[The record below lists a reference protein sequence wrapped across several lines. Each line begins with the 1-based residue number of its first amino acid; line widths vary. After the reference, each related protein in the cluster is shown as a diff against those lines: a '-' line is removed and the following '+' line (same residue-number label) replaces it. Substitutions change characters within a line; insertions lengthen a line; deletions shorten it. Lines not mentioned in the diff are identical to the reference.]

1 MDGIKHSRQFAEIER
16 LVSDYFQ
23 CHLAPVMSKTQAYLT
38 RKQGEEM
45 KEYSTSLGGILS
57 MMASSAQPMS
67 DPYQVLKVT
76 GEWNSKKT
84 EDYIEMCK
92 EKISKATDIQQD
104 LAYLAGKWRDSVVQ
118 EEGRERY
125 DTLSAQLGGD
135 LAYAYMDYRVEQL
148 MIDKLVK
155 DRMPKSSA
163 DYIIRKAAQSSLL
176 GLSQT
181 LSRSPLAEEIEARGE
196 AAYRPS
202 KLEKGAGHVL
212 GASADAV
219 MMGGVGSWASLAK
232 FIGADVAIS
241 AVASRFEP
249 KKPETLSVEQC
260 ISKGVFGSRQ
270 NVFDGFRKEA
280 ATIQTGKSE
289 LITAANEQLKKKIPV
304 LNFDFSGWMHS
315 WNNNPFGINGFSEF
329 KISGFNEKGHGKDA
343 RYKNVPL
350 VVAPGQEEAYLNDL
364 AKKKGTPPKSKPEQ
378 TQSEAEQKEK
388 VETEESQPVISP
400 EKNIPGEQ
408 QTEQANT
415 NGWSGLLGTLGLDGM
430 GDITGNLGYVMA
442 MLPDILLGAFTG
454 KTQSLRFGDNLLPIA
469 SIVAGMFV
477 RNPLL
482 KMLLVGLGGAN
493 LLNKAGHEALQERTE
508 GKLQKAISDD
518 MQYRRYAD
526 EPLNPR
532 IVNPI
537 LQGSTLIATIDRVP
551 CTIQLTSTVADAYRA
566 GALPLN
572 TLANAVLAKSDQ
584 LRRIASQNYDDGQ
597 QETIVRT
604 RGIQ

>member
-16 LVSDYFQ
+16 LVSDYFL

-38 RKQGEEM
+38 KKQGEEM

-76 GEWNSKKT
+76 GEWNSKTT
-84 EDYIEMCK
+84 EDYIVMCK

-104 LAYLAGKWRDSVVQ
+104 LTYLAGKWRDSVVQ
-118 EEGRERY
+118 EVGRERY
-125 DTLSAQLGGD
+125 DALSEQLGGD

-155 DRMPKSSA
+155 ERMPKTSA

-219 MMGGVGSWASLAK
+219 MMGGVGSWVSLAK

-241 AVASRFEP
+241 AIASHLEP
-249 KKPETLSVEQC
+249 EKPETLSVEQC
-260 ISKGVFGSRQ
+260 ISKRVFGSER

-289 LITAANEQLKKKIPV
+289 LITAANEQMKKKTPV
-304 LNFDFSGWMHS
+304 SHFDFSGWMHS
-315 WNNNPFGINGFSEF
+315 WNNNLLG
-329 KISGFNEKGHGKDA
+329 ISGFNEKERGKDA

-350 VVAPGQEEAYLNDL
+350 VIAPGQEEAYLNDL
-364 AKKKGTPPKSKPEQ
+364 AKMNGTEVKTKLEQ
-378 TQSEAEQKEK
+378 TRPEMEQREK
-388 VETEESQPVISP
+388 IETENRQPVISP
-400 EKNIPGEQ
+400 DKNIPGEQ
-408 QTEQANT
+408 TDQANT
-415 NGWSGLLGTLGLDGM
+415 NGWSGLLGTLGMDGM

-482 KMLLVGLGGAN
+482 KMLLVGLGGMN
-493 LLNKAGHEALQERTE
+493 LLNKAGHEALQGRAE
-508 GKLQKAISDD
+508 GKLQAVVGNDV
-518 MQYRRYAD
+518 QYRRYAD

-532 IVNPI
+532 IINPI

-551 CTIQLTSTVADAYRA
+551 YTIQLTPTVANAYHN

>member
-38 RKQGEEM
+38 KKQGEEM

-76 GEWNSKKT
+76 GEWNSKTT
-84 EDYIEMCK
+84 EDYIVMCK

-104 LAYLAGKWRDSVVQ
+104 LTYLAGKWRDSVVQ
-118 EEGRERY
+118 EVGRERY
-125 DTLSAQLGGD
+125 DALSEQLGGD

-155 DRMPKSSA
+155 ERMPKTSA

-219 MMGGVGSWASLAK
+219 IMGGVGSWASLAK

-241 AVASRFEP
+241 AIAFHLEP
-249 KKPETLSVEQC
+249 EKPETLSVEQC
-260 ISKGVFGSRQ
+260 ISKGVFGSER

-289 LITAANEQLKKKIPV
+289 LITAANEQMKKKIPIS
-304 LNFDFSGWMHS
+304 NFDFSGWMHS
-315 WNNNPFGINGFSEF
+315 WNNNLLG
-329 KISGFNEKGHGKDA
+329 ISGFNEKERGKDA

-364 AKKKGTPPKSKPEQ
+364 AKMNGTEVKTKLEQ
-378 TQSEAEQKEK
+378 TRSEMEQREK
-388 VETEESQPVISP
+388 VETENRQPVISP
-400 EKNIPGEQ
+400 DKNIPGEQ
-408 QTEQANT
+408 TDQANT
-415 NGWSGLLGTLGLDGM
+415 NGWSGLLGTLGMDGM

-482 KMLLVGLGGAN
+482 KMLLVGLGGMN
-493 LLNKAGHEALQERTE
+493 LLNKAGHEALQGRAE
-508 GKLQKAISDD
+508 GKLQAVAGNDV
-518 MQYRRYAD
+518 QYQRYAD

-532 IVNPI
+532 IINPI

-551 CTIQLTSTVADAYRA
+551 CTIQLMPTVADAYRA

>member
-38 RKQGEEM
+38 KKQGEEM

-76 GEWNSKKT
+76 GEWNSKTT
-84 EDYIEMCK
+84 EDYIVMCK

-104 LAYLAGKWRDSVVQ
+104 LTYLAGKWRDSVVQ
-118 EEGRERY
+118 EVGRERY
-125 DTLSAQLGGD
+125 DALSEQLGGD

-155 DRMPKSSA
+155 ERMPKTSA

-232 FIGADVAIS
+232 FIGADMAIS
-241 AVASRFEP
+241 AIASHFEP
-249 KKPETLSVEQC
+249 EKPGTLSVEQC
-260 ISKGVFGSRQ
+260 ISKGVFGSER
-270 NVFDGFRKEA
+270 NVFDSFRKEA

-289 LITAANEQLKKKIPV
+289 LITATNDQLKKKIPV

-315 WNNNPFGINGFSEF
+315 WNDNPFGINGFREF
-329 KISGFNEKGHGKDA
+329 KISGFNEKEQGKDTHH
-343 RYKNVPL
+343 KNVPL

-364 AKKKGTPPKSKPEQ
+364 AKMNGTAAKLKPEQ
-378 TQSEAEQKEK
+378 MQPEAEQKEK
-388 VETEESQPVISP
+388 VETEEPQPVISP
-400 EKNIPGEQ
+400 EKNIPGK
-408 QTEQANT
+408 QTDQANT

-430 GDITGNLGYVMA
+430 SDITGNLGYVMA

-482 KMLLVGLGGAN
+482 KMLLVGLGGMN
-493 LLNKAGHEALQERTE
+493 LLNKAGHEALQGRVE
-508 GKLQKAISDD
+508 GKLQAVAGNDV
-518 MQYRRYAD
+518 QYRRYAD

-532 IVNPI
+532 IINPI

-551 CTIQLTSTVADAYRA
+551 YTIQLTPTVADAYRN